1 MSPVHAGAMVSTNL
15 AGLRLAVSTQ
25 TPLVRFRDEALARVA
40 EGPVRLA
47 DLREP
52 DDFKFTTGGVTR
64 MLCPLLRRWL
74 DDRTVARTEWVAM
87 AAGERAPML
96 EHDGISLS
104 FVGLT
109 EGEKRGYAQVKERLW
124 ALLNS
129 NPSTPVP
136 HGEGGIPEGA
146 WVDFDAY
153 QRRSAEALR
162 MAGERMGG
170 LDLLYVHDFQQVGVA
185 AAWEGPRVPRVF
197 HLHTPFPSV
206 MPPAWAD
213 YVIDNLRRYDAVVV
227 STRRYAENL
236 RAFGL
241 DAPLHVIRPFI
252 DPADYKPP
260 TRQDVAAFRDAFR
273 IPESDRVILNV
284 GRMDPMKGQDRLVRA
299 MPLVLERVP
308 DARLVLVGNG
318 SFSSSKKGGLGLSKG
333 EQWRAALEALTRELH
348 VTERVTFTGH
358 LGDAQIPAAYEACA
372 AFSLPSTREGFGLA
386 AIEAWRHGKPVVV
399 SDRAGV
405 SELVED
411 GANGYAVDAA
421 DVRALADALVALLR
435 DADAAKAMGKAG
447 RDASEEATLPVGARH
462 LETLFESVLGAKEA
476 QPYAKA

>member
-1 MSPVHAGAMVSTNL
+1 MVSTDFG
-15 AGLRLAVSTQ
+15 GLRLAINTQ
-25 TPLVRFRDEALARVA
+25 TPLVRFRDEYVARVA
-40 EGPVRLA
+40 EEPIRLA

-64 MLCPLLRRWL
+64 MLLPLLRRWL
-74 DDRTVARTEWVAM
+74 DGGLLKRAEWVAM
-87 AAGERAPML
+87 AAGDRAPSIQH
-96 EHDGISLS
+96 EGVDLS
-104 FVGLT
+104 FVGLQDS
-109 EGEKRGYAQVKERLW
+109 EKKGYAQVKERLW

-136 HGEGGIPEGA
+136 HGHGGIPERA
-146 WVDFDAY
+146 WASFDAY
-153 QRRSAEALR
+153 QRRSADALR
-162 MAGERMGG
+162 AAADRMGG

-206 MPPAWAD
+206 LPQAWAD
-213 YVIDNLRRYDAVVV
+213 YLIDNLSRYDAVVV

-236 RAFGL
+236 RAAGL
-241 DAPLHVIRPFI
+241 TVPLHVIRPFI
-252 DPADYKPP
+252 DPADYRPP
-260 TRQDVAAFRDAFR
+260 TKGDVAALREQFRVA
-273 IPESDRVILNV
+273 ESDRVVLNV
-284 GRMDPMKGQDRLVRA
+284 GRMDPMKGQDRLIRA
-299 MPLVLERVP
+299 MPKVLERVP

-333 EQWRAALEALTRELH
+333 QQWRAALEALARELH

-358 LGDAQIPAAYEACA
+358 LDDASIPAAYEACSV
-372 AFSLPSTREGFGLA
+372 FSLPSTREGFGLA

-405 SELVED
+405 SELVE
-411 GANGYAVDAA
+411 NGVNGHSVDCA
-421 DVRALADALVALLR
+421 DVDALADTLIALLN
-435 DADAAKAMGKAG
+435 DPDAAARMGRAG

-462 LETLFESVLGAKEA
+462 LRTLFEDVLDGAEVTA
-476 QPYAKA
+476 VAKA

>member
-1 MSPVHAGAMVSTNL
+1 MVSTQTT
-15 AGLRLAVSTQ
+15 GLRLAVNTQ
-25 TPLVRFRDEALARVA
+25 TPLVRFRDECVTKLADR
-40 EGPVRLA
+40 PVRLA

-64 MLCPLLRRWL
+64 MLTPLLRRWL
-74 DDRTVARTEWVAM
+74 DAGRLARAEWVAM
-87 AAGERAPML
+87 AAGERAPEL
-96 EHDGISLS
+96 DHDGIHLS
-104 FVGLT
+104 FVGLNDA
-109 EGEKRGYAQVKERLW
+109 EKKGYAQVKERLW

-136 HGEGGIPEGA
+136 HGEGGIPEAA
-146 WVDFDAY
+146 WVEFDAY

-162 MAGERMGG
+162 QAGERMGG
-170 LDLLYVHDFQQVGVA
+170 MDLLYIHDFQQVGVA

-206 MPPAWAD
+206 MPRAWAD
-213 YVIDNLRRYDAVVV
+213 YVIENLRRYDAVVV

-241 DAPLHVIRPFI
+241 DVPIHVIRPFI
-252 DPADYKPP
+252 DPADYTPA
-260 TRQDVAAFRDAFR
+260 TREGVRAFRESFR
-273 IPESDRVILNV
+273 VAETDRVVLNV
-284 GRMDPMKGQDRLVRA
+284 GRMDPMKGQDRLIRA

-318 SFSSSKKGGLGLSKG
+318 SFSSSKNGGLGLSKG
-333 EQWRAALEALTRELH
+333 HQWRAALEALARDLH

-358 LGDAQIPAAYEACA
+358 LGDDQLPAAYEACSV
-372 AFSLPSTREGFGLA
+372 FSLPSTREGFGLA
-386 AIEAWRHGKPVVV
+386 AVEAWRHAKPVVV

-411 GANGYAVDAA
+411 GVNGHAVDAG
-421 DVRALADALVALLR
+421 DTKALAEALVALLL
-435 DADAAKAMGKAG
+435 DADAARRMGEAG
-447 RDASEEATLPVGARH
+447 KDASEEATLHTGARH
-462 LETLFESVLGAKEA
+462 LERLFESVLATREA
-476 QPYAKA
+476 RPYANA